1 MFQSNFIKK
10 AGMAFATATALFAL
24 GVQAQD
30 LPKGPMK
37 IVIGFPAGG
46 ALDTM
51 TRALADEVSAELDK
65 PVIVENKPGASTQI
79 ALVTVKRAAPD
90 GNTILITPSTPF
102 VTQPLTYD
110 NLPFDPDKDLVPVAH
125 LADTPLV
132 ATTSVSRPYSSMA
145 EYIEWV
151 KQNPKESGVGIV
163 ALGGVLHFGL
173 LQLNEKMGV
182 DLMPVG
188 YKGAPP
194 MLTDEIGGV
203 LPIGMDTVAS
213 AKELVKAGKLK
224 YLGVP
229 GLERSSLLPDVPTY
243 AEQGVLGFENA
254 SSWYAAYVPAGTP
267 ADVVK
272 MLEAMMIRIVK
283 APDFTARM
291 AENGM
296 ATTGL
301 PGDVVTQTFT
311 AQREAFRPIVK
322 ASGFRAGQ

>member
-1 MFQSNFIKK
+1 MFRSNFIKK
-10 AGMAFATATALFAL
+10 AGVACVAALFVL
-24 GVQAQD
+24 GVQAQE

-46 ALDTM
+46 ALDIM
-51 TRALADEVSAELDK
+51 TRALAEEMSAELDK

-110 NLPFDPDKDLVPVAH
+110 NLPFDPDKDVVPVAH

-132 ATTSVSRPYSSMA
+132 ATTSVDRPYSSMA

-151 KQNPKESGVGIV
+151 KQNPEESGVGLV
-163 ALGGVLHFGL
+163 ALGGVIHFGL

-182 DLMPVG
+182 DLLPVG

-203 LPIGMDTVAS
+203 LPVGMDTVAS
-213 AKELVKAGKLK
+213 AKELVEAGKLK

-229 GLERSSLLPDVPTY
+229 GLERSSLIPDVPTY

-254 SSWYAAYVPAGTP
+254 SSWYAAFVPAGTP
-267 ADVVK
+267 EDVVK
-272 MLEAMMIRIVK
+272 MLESMMIRIVK
-283 APDFTARM
+283 DPDFTNQM
-291 AENGM
+291 AQNGM
-296 ATTGL
+296 VTTGL
-301 PGDVVTQTFT
+301 PADVVQQTFT
-311 AQREAFRPIVK
+311 AQREAFRPIVE
-322 ASGFRAGQ
+322 ASGFTTGQ